1 MRGTKLYRSATPA
14 DAARWRE
21 IRNDIEALF
30 WSGNKQP
37 IGLAEHMGWM
47 QRALTNPHQYL
58 SVHDRDEQSPVDAYG
73 RIQVEKQAEVSLG
86 VDALARRQGIGAG
99 MLQHLEQVAESF
111 GVDRLVAYVH
121 PSNIASMRT
130 FMRQGYV
137 LGGHPMFQRLEK
149 PL

>member
-1 MRGTKLYRSATPA
+1 MRGTKLYRSATRA

-30 WSGNKQP
+30 WSGNKRPIQP
-37 IGLAEHMGWM
+37 DEHQAWM
-47 QRALTNPHQYL
+47 TRVLHDPHHVL
-58 SVHDRDEQSPVDAYG
+58 SVHAWRDQIVDAYG
-73 RIQVEKQAEVSLG
+73 RIQIETQAEVSLG
-86 VDALARRQGIGAG
+86 VSEISRRQGIGAG
-99 MLQHLEQVAESF
+99 MLQHLEQEAQAL
-111 GVDRLVAYVH
+111 GVERLVAYVH

>member
-1 MRGTKLYRSATPA
+1 MRGTKLYRRATLT

-30 WSGNKQP
+30 WSGNTRP
-37 IGLAEHMGWM
+37 IAPDEHDAWM
-47 QRALTNPHQYL
+47 TRVLQDPSHYL
-58 SVHDRDEQSPVDAYG
+58 VVHADPGHRVNAYG
-73 RIQVEKQAEVSLG
+73 RIQLEQQAEVSLG

-99 MLQHLEQVAESF
+99 MLQHMEQAARAF